1 MSSDEL
7 PPNTRKTK
15 WEIEIEGIQKMFYEA
30 EFVNSLMEI
39 GFASN
44 IKNSMLK
51 DGNGDIGGTLDDY
64 VMSIP
69 EPWMSMELSAI
80 KYNMT
85 LSKKGIVAIKKKVLQ
100 LQEIELK
107 LEKNIVDL
115 KELVYEVEDSMK
127 RCGDSSYDDS
137 CEDV

>member
-127 RCGDSSYDDS
+127 RCGDSSCDDS

>member
-127 RCGDSSYDDS
+127 RYGDSSCDDS